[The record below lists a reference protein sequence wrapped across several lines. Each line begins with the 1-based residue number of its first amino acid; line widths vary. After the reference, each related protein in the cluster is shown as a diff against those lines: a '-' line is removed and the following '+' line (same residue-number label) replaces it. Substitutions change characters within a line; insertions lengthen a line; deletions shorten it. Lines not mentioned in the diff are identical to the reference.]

1 VSFYAIAEKPR
12 CFRFNNFYN
21 FVCQVAGYAPK
32 VFLGLAHSAA
42 SIIAA
47 STGRAMMIFP
57 AHRST
62 CCAQMSRASRF
73 SVY

>member
-32 VFLGLAHSAA
+32 VFGCSLGGLHYRRLD
-42 SIIAA
+42 
-47 STGRAMMIFP
+47 RAGDDDISGAPLDMLRPNVEGF
-57 AHRST
+57 ALLG
-62 CCAQMSRASRF
+62 
-73 SVY
+73 